1 MRRGIRDDRRGVR
14 RGMATVE
21 LAILMPLLTLM
32 LFGLWEVSRLVA
44 VKQSIANAAREGAR
58 QASTGRLTNS
68 EVEAVV
74 TRYLQ
79 NIGLPTAH
87 VQITVSNL
95 TQAGVDVKQAAQ
107 LDRVKV
113 GVSIPFGDVRL
124 LSSSFAINPDTRVG
138 SEATWFC
145 MKDKP
150 YPDPDD
156 PPIE

>member
-1 MRRGIRDDRRGVR
+1 
-14 RGMATVE
+14 MATVE
-21 LAILMPLLTLM
+21 LAVLMPLMTLM

-44 VKQSIANAAREGAR
+44 VKQSISNAAREGAR

-68 EVEAVV
+68 EVRTVV

-79 NIGLPTAH
+79 NIGLPTSH
-87 VQITVSNL
+87 VLVTVENL
-95 TQAGVDVKQAAQ
+95 TQAGVDVGAAAQ
-107 LDRVKV
+107 FDRVKV

-124 LSSSFAINPDTRVG
+124 LSSSFVINPDNRV
-138 SEATWFC
+138 SSDATWYC

-150 YPDPDD
+150 YPDPDE